1 MRAMLYLTEDRAPLP
16 GTKGKGL
23 AAPGLLS
30 EGCCGCTECL
40 GGVARPGALLE
51 ADVLT

>member
-1 MRAMLYLTEDRAPLP
+1 MCVMLYLIEGRAPLP
-16 GTKGKGL
+16 GMRGKGL

-30 EGCCGCTECL
+30 EGCCACTECL
-40 GGVARPGALLE
+40 GGVARPGAPLG